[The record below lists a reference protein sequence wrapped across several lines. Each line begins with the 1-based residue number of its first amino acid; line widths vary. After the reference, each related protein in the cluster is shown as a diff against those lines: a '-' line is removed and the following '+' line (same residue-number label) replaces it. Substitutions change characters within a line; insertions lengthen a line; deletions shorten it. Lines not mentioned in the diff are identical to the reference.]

1 MKKTLGKTFK
11 LSRNFKW
18 FLDLIC
24 EYFSRNDKYM
34 SWLIHILVHNVK
46 KSTKKAMIQ
55 YIL

>member
-18 FLDLIC
+18 FLYLIC